1 MQRESEREAAKGEIQ
16 TLKEAILMRK
26 AENERELRRRER
38 LEKEA
43 KDIKTVRA
51 QHTAAAA
58 AHHEPL
64 LLLCHISTPAG
75 LL

>member
-43 KDIKTVRA
+43 KDIKTVRDSTQQQ
-51 QHTAAAA
+51 QHTTS
-58 AHHEPL
+58 
-64 LLLCHISTPAG
+64 LCCCISTSAHLHT

>member
-51 QHTAAAA
+51 AHSSSSTPPASAAAPTS
-58 AHHEPL
+58 AHLHVL
-64 LLLCHISTPAG
+64 L
-75 LL
+75 